1 MRKNNDWGEIEEGRL
16 NLRDK
21 RVRKAAQ
28 LEEDEEEEEAQNVFF
43 FFLSKSLKGFWF
55 PSLNPF
61 LFSKIYLI
69 SLQIS
74 TCYFNSIKLHIS
86 IKQKDDIIKFN

>member
-28 LEEDEEEEEAQNVFF
+28 LEDYEEEEEEAQNVFF
-43 FFLSKSLKGFWF
+43 FLSIQVPKGFLVSF
-55 PSLNPF
+55 F
-61 LFSKIYLI
+61 
-69 SLQIS
+69 
-74 TCYFNSIKLHIS
+74 
-86 IKQKDDIIKFN
+86 

>member
-28 LEEDEEEEEAQNVFF
+28 LEEDDEEEEAQNVFF
-43 FFLSKSLKGFWF
+43 FFSIQVPKGFLV
-55 PSLNPF
+55 S
-61 LFSKIYLI
+61 FS
-69 SLQIS
+69 
-74 TCYFNSIKLHIS
+74 
-86 IKQKDDIIKFN
+86 